1 MPWLASSNKQDA
13 HIQQHTTGDGQYTS
27 TTIRT
32 MPTKRANSSRLSID
46 FFVCPPPPHRKSQQQ
61 TMQSSS
67 GIARV
72 RRIRFQS
79 IGERAL
85 LFFFF
90 WMMLIA
96 DVYNTPAA
104 FAAHIVLE
112 LSRCNS
118 MGASDCCYVH
128 TYEAPS
134 HQFTGINFPSWLA
147 PHNTGQQQFALEAK
161 LPAVFLMFPI
171 HHHQTART
179 KGFGMLYYTCR

>member
-46 FFVCPPPPHRKSQQQ
+46 FFVCPPPPHRKVNNKQCSRRRELHASAASVSNRLANEPFH
-61 TMQSSS
+61 SSS
-67 GIARV
+67 
-72 RRIRFQS
+72 
-79 IGERAL
+79 
-85 LFFFF
+85 

-104 FAAHIVLE
+104 FAGYIVLE

-118 MGASDCCYVH
+118 MGTSDCCYVH

-147 PHNTGQQQFALEAK
+147 PHHTGQQQFALEAK

-179 KGFGMLYYTCR
+179 KGFSMLYYTCR